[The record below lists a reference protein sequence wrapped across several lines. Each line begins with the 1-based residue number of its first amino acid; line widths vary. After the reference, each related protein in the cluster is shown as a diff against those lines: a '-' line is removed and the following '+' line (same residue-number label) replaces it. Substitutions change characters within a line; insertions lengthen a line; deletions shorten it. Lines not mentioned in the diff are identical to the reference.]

1 MTLVFNASPKAR
13 AAEATGM
20 RITVNQIT
28 HLVIPLLFGALGSV
42 AGFAAV
48 FLTNAG
54 GLVFGGYMSL
64 RNHARR

>member
-1 MTLVFNASPKAR
+1 
-13 AAEATGM
+13 M

-28 HLVIPLLFGALGSV
+28 HFVIPLVFGALGSV

-54 GLVFGGYMSL
+54 CLAAGGYMSL
-64 RNHARR
+64 RSHAKR